1 MEHYKKTFVGMQVF
15 IALVTAALFVL
26 LHRLWIPAVTF
37 FVMMQVGALVGALW
51 ATRLKRLRSYL
62 G

>member
-15 IALVTAALFVL
+15 IALVTAALFIL
-26 LHRLWIPAVTF
+26 FHRLWIPAATF